1 VTPAAGARNRVGVRN
16 GSGALGG
23 DDSEVQVVT
32 WWESGSEK
40 EGLQAL
46 QKVFEEKFPDTE
58 FVNAAIAGGGSQA
71 KQKLA
76 ADLAAGNPPDTFQ
89 AHAGAEMTDYI
100 EAGQVEDLTSLYDER
115 GLNEAFPQDLLDR
128 LTMDGKICS
137 IPSTIHRANVVW
149 ANPTV
154 LKDSGVDPDAVPAD
168 IDAWITDMEEI
179 QAAGYTPITV
189 GSAWTQTELLEMV
202 LIADLGADGYSG
214 LFDGTTDWASADVTA
229 ALEHFATIMS
239 YTDSSLY
246 AEDWEPAMQ
255 PVVDGKAAYN
265 VMGDWVYLGLTS
277 QGKTLGTDIIE
288 FPVPGTDGV
297 YDFLADSFTLPVGAA
312 HPGGARNW
320 LETIS
325 SKEGKI
331 AFNSVKGSIPARSDL
346 SEDELADFSDYQRDQ
361 RRGDEVRPGR
371 HRCGRPAAGAGR
383 RRGEH
388 RASHPSSPSPQ
399 RSTMPI
405 ESSGHV
411 SASSGA
417 ACARRRAPASRDR
430 VRSTRLAG
438 SAGRP
443 CGRDALGGDGPARPV
458 PAPAEVRPRP
468 RGAVRSP
475 GCSSSPCSSTGS
487 SSPAPTPR

>member
-1 VTPAAGARNRVGVRN
+1 MRRGIAVIGTAALAMTLVACSGGGGGESASGGAESDG
-16 GSGALGG
+16 GTSTGAAAWEG
-23 DDSEVQVVT
+23 DDSEVQVMT

-58 FVNAAIAGGGSQA
+58 FVNAAIAGGGGSQA

-100 EAGQVEDLTSLYDER
+100 EAGQVEDLTGLYDEL
-115 GLNEAFPQDLLDR
+115 GLDKAFPQDLLDR
-128 LTMDGKICS
+128 LTMDGKIYS
-137 IPSTIHRANVVW
+137 VPSNIHRANVVW

-154 LKDSGVDPDAVPAD
+154 LKDSGIDPDTVPAD
-168 IDAWITDMEEI
+168 IDAWIADMEKI
-179 QAAGYTPITV
+179 KAAGYTPITV
-189 GSAWTQTELLEMV
+189 GSAWTQTELLETI
-202 LIADLGADGYSG
+202 LIADLGADGYNG

-288 FPVPGTDGV
+288 FPVPGNDGV

-312 HPGGARNW
+312 HPGGARDW

-325 SKEGKI
+325 SKEGQI

-346 SEDELADFSDYQRDQ
+346 SEDELAGFSDYQREAMDSFANDTIVSSIAHGAAVSVTVSSAINDAVMKFAQ
-361 RRGDEVRPGR
+361 GGTDVAGLQEELVAA
-371 HRCGRPAAGAGR
+371 AAGIG
-383 RRGEH
+383 
-388 RASHPSSPSPQ
+388 
-399 RSTMPI
+399 
-405 ESSGHV
+405 
-411 SASSGA
+411 
-417 ACARRRAPASRDR
+417 
-430 VRSTRLAG
+430 
-438 SAGRP
+438 
-443 CGRDALGGDGPARPV
+443 
-458 PAPAEVRPRP
+458 
-468 RGAVRSP
+468 
-475 GCSSSPCSSTGS
+475 
-487 SSPAPTPR
+487 